1 MKKRI
6 AAIAICTLLLVGLF
20 PTQALAEEEMEIP
33 PFIDDNPSMIIKP
46 WYPDADGG
54 LGYNST
60 KASGEEIFNAMME
73 QSKSGEPDSFSDDTL
88 TPYGTQKGEQFTML
102 EKLELFE
109 YASLGNEF
117 KNAEILDDLRYNN
130 QYLGAEK
137 QSISDLAGLRF
148 ARGIAFDPTGCGQRN
163 YVAMI
168 GFQDNGTNSG
178 GDPLASFHL
187 YILDAESK
195 STVTHLTFSSGSA
208 ERYGDLIKQLTI
220 VDSSNLIQITAGD
233 YNGDGCDSLIIYDS
247 LGLYEVSYAGSTF
260 SSQRIDNTSNGGSYF
275 NNAYKSSK
283 LSESW
288 QLQNQLCMAL
298 ASGDVNGDGIDDLVA
313 LSYTGDI
320 HKDYVNGDYGK
331 LYNTTCIPQLSIGY
345 GKKGTNFV
353 SDLSIDTASV
363 GTKVDS
369 TTTTLACPGV
379 AVGDI
384 DGDGKNEIIAAGFL
398 NKSKTNDV
406 VNVDDGQKANPVAY
420 AYYVTGGAGELQ
432 RVGDIRELPRGSTS
446 PIAKD
451 DSLRES
457 EYLFQQ
463 LSVECVALD
472 GLHTKEY
479 VFLSG
484 WFYYLNSSGV
494 LERVEGNDV
503 DRDDETGYE
512 NPFEFLTTNLTDS
525 NKKKWDVDEV
535 FVLSASVGNYFP
547 KDEKDNGREGIA
559 VVVGYKSHTKEN
571 EEGSYNFKE
580 VILWGKDETTG
591 TDKLTNFIGVDVRSP
606 MLHYGCGDV
615 NDFVDGSRG
624 NAGVVLCGVDVGS
637 DTVVAKYS
645 GKAYA
650 YTDPTP
656 VAFLQ
661 AAPYFSE
668 LEAGNSSTQYSYSE
682 GYRVSNGKSTEVSY
696 DVGFAEEVEAGP
708 VKMSMDTGVAYELNE
723 EFVSSIDKTYTT
735 TFEANDQNQVILRQ
749 TLMYYYSYD
758 LRLYNE
764 EKGEYVFVP
773 NALVVSAPQYPVLT
787 SVSMDQYNG
796 LAAAYNKKVD
806 ESTDSKVKKEHKM
819 ALITEELKA
828 NYFLNNEG
836 NPFAYA
842 SSANQY
848 TYSGIPG
855 WDLSKAEVGATDTW
869 MKLSHAG
876 GTQSQTYSVTLEEEK
891 TKSVA
896 EGCFVN
902 MTLMAGGGAFG
913 FSAYVGVTAGYERLD
928 GSSISTASM
937 TSTETSGTVQNL
949 TADLTDYAFNWK
961 LIGWKTDDLFPGV
974 PFVGYAVK
982 EQKDLPM
989 PVDDL
994 KAVYS
999 AEDKTVTLT
1008 FTAPETDPGRMAA
1021 THFYAYDD
1029 LHDGSIG
1036 ACSNSSSDPERSIT
1050 IDVSGYTTQGA
1061 TFTVIPFNETTNMRG
1076 MPSNEAYCLFVMS
1089 SNVVSELIQELRDK
1103 IAALETALKKG
1114 DADLADDIADLVE
1127 AYKALSAEVED
1138 LEEAQD
1144 ALSDTMAEADQLLQE
1159 AIDKVNTD
1167 LSAAIEN
1174 LSQDTDT
1181 AISDLTDAY
1190 ISADILLKA
1199 DIDSL
1204 SGKLGDLEQT
1214 MSEADGA
1221 LQEAIDKV
1229 SADLSAAIE
1238 NLREA
1243 TDEELE
1249 RSIADLTDAYANADH
1264 LLKMDIDT
1272 LSDDL
1277 GDLEQ
1282 TMSEA
1287 DSALQEAI
1295 DKVSADLSAAIENL
1309 RKATDAELER
1319 SIADLTDAY
1328 ANADH
1333 LVKMDVDSLTENLAA
1348 LGQTMVEADGA
1359 LQATIQKA
1367 EDDLAAVKKELG
1379 SAMAE
1384 DVDRLNIKINTLNT
1398 ALDDAY
1404 KLADEMLTKDIGGLS
1419 QRLNELESKHTEDIG
1434 ALRTE
1439 LEALKAQIAEQDEI
1453 NNAQQAAAD
1462 TTRTITFVALG
1473 VGSVSLL
1480 GNAMLLFL
1488 LLKKKSRTKSRT
1500 KI

>member
-1 MKKRI
+1 M
-6 AAIAICTLLLVGLF
+6 
-20 PTQALAEEEMEIP
+20 
-33 PFIDDNPSMIIKP
+33 
-46 WYPDADGG
+46 
-54 LGYNST
+54 
-60 KASGEEIFNAMME
+60 
-73 QSKSGEPDSFSDDTL
+73 
-88 TPYGTQKGEQFTML
+88 
-102 EKLELFE
+102 
-109 YASLGNEF
+109 
-117 KNAEILDDLRYNN
+117 
-130 QYLGAEK
+130 
-137 QSISDLAGLRF
+137 
-148 ARGIAFDPTGCGQRN
+148 
-163 YVAMI
+163 
-168 GFQDNGTNSG
+168 
-178 GDPLASFHL
+178 
-187 YILDAESK
+187 
-195 STVTHLTFSSGSA
+195 
-208 ERYGDLIKQLTI
+208 
-220 VDSSNLIQITAGD
+220 
-233 YNGDGCDSLIIYDS
+233 
-247 LGLYEVSYAGSTF
+247 
-260 SSQRIDNTSNGGSYF
+260 
-275 NNAYKSSK
+275 
-283 LSESW
+283 
-288 QLQNQLCMAL
+288 
-298 ASGDVNGDGIDDLVA
+298 
-313 LSYTGDI
+313 
-320 HKDYVNGDYGK
+320 
-331 LYNTTCIPQLSIGY
+331 
-345 GKKGTNFV
+345 
-353 SDLSIDTASV
+353 
-363 GTKVDS
+363 
-369 TTTTLACPGV
+369 
-379 AVGDI
+379 
-384 DGDGKNEIIAAGFL
+384 
-398 NKSKTNDV
+398 
-406 VNVDDGQKANPVAY
+406 
-420 AYYVTGGAGELQ
+420 
-432 RVGDIRELPRGSTS
+432 
-446 PIAKD
+446 
-451 DSLRES
+451 
-457 EYLFQQ
+457 
-463 LSVECVALD
+463 
-472 GLHTKEY
+472 
-479 VFLSG
+479 
-484 WFYYLNSSGV
+484 
-494 LERVEGNDV
+494 
-503 DRDDETGYE
+503 
-512 NPFEFLTTNLTDS
+512 
-525 NKKKWDVDEV
+525 DEV

-1238 NLREA
+1238 NLR
-1243 TDEELE
+1243 
-1249 RSIADLTDAYANADH
+1249 
-1264 LLKMDIDT
+1264 
-1272 LSDDL
+1272 
-1277 GDLEQ
+1277 
-1282 TMSEA
+1282 
-1287 DSALQEAI
+1287 
-1295 DKVSADLSAAIENL
+1295 
-1309 RKATDAELER
+1309 KATDAELER

-1379 SAMAE
+1379 SAMAD

-1419 QRLNELESKHTEDIG
+1419 QRLNELESRHTEDIG

-1462 TTRTITFVALG
+1462 TTRAITFVALG

-1488 LLKKKSRTKSRT
+1488 LLKKKSRTK
-1500 KI
+1500 I

>member
-1 MKKRI
+1 M
-6 AAIAICTLLLVGLF
+6 
-20 PTQALAEEEMEIP
+20 
-33 PFIDDNPSMIIKP
+33 
-46 WYPDADGG
+46 
-54 LGYNST
+54 
-60 KASGEEIFNAMME
+60 
-73 QSKSGEPDSFSDDTL
+73 
-88 TPYGTQKGEQFTML
+88 
-102 EKLELFE
+102 
-109 YASLGNEF
+109 
-117 KNAEILDDLRYNN
+117 
-130 QYLGAEK
+130 
-137 QSISDLAGLRF
+137 
-148 ARGIAFDPTGCGQRN
+148 
-163 YVAMI
+163 
-168 GFQDNGTNSG
+168 
-178 GDPLASFHL
+178 
-187 YILDAESK
+187 
-195 STVTHLTFSSGSA
+195 
-208 ERYGDLIKQLTI
+208 
-220 VDSSNLIQITAGD
+220 
-233 YNGDGCDSLIIYDS
+233 
-247 LGLYEVSYAGSTF
+247 
-260 SSQRIDNTSNGGSYF
+260 
-275 NNAYKSSK
+275 
-283 LSESW
+283 
-288 QLQNQLCMAL
+288 
-298 ASGDVNGDGIDDLVA
+298 
-313 LSYTGDI
+313 
-320 HKDYVNGDYGK
+320 
-331 LYNTTCIPQLSIGY
+331 
-345 GKKGTNFV
+345 
-353 SDLSIDTASV
+353 
-363 GTKVDS
+363 
-369 TTTTLACPGV
+369 
-379 AVGDI
+379 
-384 DGDGKNEIIAAGFL
+384 
-398 NKSKTNDV
+398 
-406 VNVDDGQKANPVAY
+406 
-420 AYYVTGGAGELQ
+420 
-432 RVGDIRELPRGSTS
+432 
-446 PIAKD
+446 
-451 DSLRES
+451 
-457 EYLFQQ
+457 
-463 LSVECVALD
+463 
-472 GLHTKEY
+472 
-479 VFLSG
+479 
-484 WFYYLNSSGV
+484 
-494 LERVEGNDV
+494 
-503 DRDDETGYE
+503 
-512 NPFEFLTTNLTDS
+512 
-525 NKKKWDVDEV
+525 
-535 FVLSASVGNYFP
+535 
-547 KDEKDNGREGIA
+547 
-559 VVVGYKSHTKEN
+559 
-571 EEGSYNFKE
+571 
-580 VILWGKDETTG
+580 
-591 TDKLTNFIGVDVRSP
+591 RSP

-758 LRLYNE
+758 LGFYNE
-764 EKGEYVFVP
+764 ETGEYDFVE

-806 ESTDSKVKKEHKM
+806 ESADSKVKKEHKM
-819 ALITEELKA
+819 ALITQELKA
-828 NYFLNNEG
+828 KYFLNNEG

-842 SSANQY
+842 SSADQY

-1221 LQEAIDKV
+1221 LKEAIDKV
-1229 SADLSAAIE
+1229 NADLSAAIE

-1243 TDEELE
+1243 TDE
-1249 RSIADLTDAYANADH
+1249 
-1264 LLKMDIDT
+1264 
-1272 LSDDL
+1272 
-1277 GDLEQ
+1277 
-1282 TMSEA
+1282 
-1287 DSALQEAI
+1287 
-1295 DKVSADLSAAIENL
+1295 
-1309 RKATDAELER
+1309 ELER

-1379 SAMAE
+1379 SAMAD

-1488 LLKKKSRTKSRT
+1488 LLKKKSRTK
-1500 KI
+1500 I

>member
-1 MKKRI
+1 MNAVIYARYSSDRQREESIEGQLRECTEYAKKNNL
-6 AAIAICTLLLVGLF
+6 TLLGTYVDRALSARTADRPDFQRMIADSAKGIFDVVLVWKLDRFSRDRYDSAHYKHILKKNGVRLISIKENISDGPEGIILESMLEGYAEYYSAELSQKIRRGQQDNAIKCMNNGGNTPLGYYVDKATGKLEIDPETAPYVRELFSRYADGERLTVLQAEMEQRGLRSKRGNPYSISVLSNLLKNRKYIGQYKYGDVIIPDGIPAIIDNELF
-20 PTQALAEEEMEIP
+20 ERVQTRMAANKKAPARAKAEEEYLLTTKLYCGECGRLMAGESGKGCKGVVYHYYKCSGAKRKLGCKKKAIRKDWIEDVVVKFTVTHVLTDTAIDRIADAIVIMQEQEDTMTPVLKQQLQQCESEIRNVMKA
-33 PFIDDNPSMIIKP
+33 IRQGIITET
-46 WYPDADGG
+46 
-54 LGYNST
+54 T
-60 KASGEEIFNAMME
+60 KECLEDLETQRDSLKTSIAQLALERRKFTKEEIVEWISRYKDGNIND
-73 QSKSGEPDSFSDDTL
+73 PDYRREIIDTFVNSVYVYDDKLLLTYNYKDGSQTL
-88 TPYGTQKGEQFTML
+88 TLKEIEAALSSDLTSMCPPYSSYSNPILYEKGFG
-102 EKLELFE
+102 
-109 YASLGNEF
+109 YA
-117 KNAEILDDLRYNN
+117 IIINN

-137 QSISDLAGLRF
+137 KSISNLAGLRF

-187 YILDAESK
+187 YILDAENR
-195 STVTHLTFSSGSA
+195 STVEHLTFSSGSA

-320 HKDYVNGDYGK
+320 HKDYVN
-331 LYNTTCIPQLSIGY
+331 
-345 GKKGTNFV
+345 
-353 SDLSIDTASV
+353 
-363 GTKVDS
+363 
-369 TTTTLACPGV
+369 
-379 AVGDI
+379 
-384 DGDGKNEIIAAGFL
+384 
-398 NKSKTNDV
+398 
-406 VNVDDGQKANPVAY
+406 
-420 AYYVTGGAGELQ
+420 
-432 RVGDIRELPRGSTS
+432 
-446 PIAKD
+446 
-451 DSLRES
+451 
-457 EYLFQQ
+457 
-463 LSVECVALD
+463 
-472 GLHTKEY
+472 
-479 VFLSG
+479 
-484 WFYYLNSSGV
+484 
-494 LERVEGNDV
+494 
-503 DRDDETGYE
+503 
-512 NPFEFLTTNLTDS
+512 
-525 NKKKWDVDEV
+525 
-535 FVLSASVGNYFP
+535 
-547 KDEKDNGREGIA
+547 
-559 VVVGYKSHTKEN
+559 
-571 EEGSYNFKE
+571 
-580 VILWGKDETTG
+580 
-591 TDKLTNFIGVDVRSP
+591 
-606 MLHYGCGDV
+606 
-615 NDFVDGSRG
+615 
-624 NAGVVLCGVDVGS
+624 
-637 DTVVAKYS
+637 
-645 GKAYA
+645 
-650 YTDPTP
+650 
-656 VAFLQ
+656 
-661 AAPYFSE
+661 
-668 LEAGNSSTQYSYSE
+668 
-682 GYRVSNGKSTEVSY
+682 
-696 DVGFAEEVEAGP
+696 
-708 VKMSMDTGVAYELNE
+708 
-723 EFVSSIDKTYTT
+723 
-735 TFEANDQNQVILRQ
+735 
-749 TLMYYYSYD
+749 
-758 LRLYNE
+758 
-764 EKGEYVFVP
+764 
-773 NALVVSAPQYPVLT
+773 
-787 SVSMDQYNG
+787 
-796 LAAAYNKKVD
+796 
-806 ESTDSKVKKEHKM
+806 
-819 ALITEELKA
+819 
-828 NYFLNNEG
+828 
-836 NPFAYA
+836 
-842 SSANQY
+842 
-848 TYSGIPG
+848 
-855 WDLSKAEVGATDTW
+855 
-869 MKLSHAG
+869 
-876 GTQSQTYSVTLEEEK
+876 
-891 TKSVA
+891 
-896 EGCFVN
+896 
-902 MTLMAGGGAFG
+902 
-913 FSAYVGVTAGYERLD
+913 
-928 GSSISTASM
+928 
-937 TSTETSGTVQNL
+937 
-949 TADLTDYAFNWK
+949 
-961 LIGWKTDDLFPGV
+961 
-974 PFVGYAVK
+974 
-982 EQKDLPM
+982 
-989 PVDDL
+989 
-994 KAVYS
+994 
-999 AEDKTVTLT
+999 
-1008 FTAPETDPGRMAA
+1008 
-1021 THFYAYDD
+1021 AYDD

-1243 TDEELE
+1243 TDAELE

-1287 DSALQEAI
+1287 DGALQEAI

-1309 RKATDAELER
+1309 REATDAELER

-1379 SAMAE
+1379 SAMAD

>member
-109 YASLGNEF
+109 YASLGNDF

-137 QSISDLAGLRF
+137 KSISNLAGLRF

-187 YILDAESK
+187 YILDAENR
-195 STVTHLTFSSGSA
+195 STVEHLTFSSGSA

-1264 LLKMDIDT
+1264 L
-1272 LSDDL
+1272 
-1277 GDLEQ
+1277 
-1282 TMSEA
+1282 
-1287 DSALQEAI
+1287 
-1295 DKVSADLSAAIENL
+1295 
-1309 RKATDAELER
+1309 
-1319 SIADLTDAY
+1319 
-1328 ANADH
+1328 
-1333 LVKMDVDSLTENLAA
+1333 VKMDVDSLTENLAA

-1379 SAMAE
+1379 SAMAD

-1419 QRLNELESKHTEDIG
+1419 QRLNELESRHTEDIG

-1488 LLKKKSRTKSRT
+1488 LLKKKSRTK
-1500 KI
+1500 I

>member
-187 YILDAESK
+187 YILDAENR
-195 STVTHLTFSSGSA
+195 STVEHLTFSSGSA

-1159 AIDKVNTD
+1159 AIDKV
-1167 LSAAIEN
+1167 
-1174 LSQDTDT
+1174 
-1181 AISDLTDAY
+1181 
-1190 ISADILLKA
+1190 
-1199 DIDSL
+1199 
-1204 SGKLGDLEQT
+1204 
-1214 MSEADGA
+1214 
-1221 LQEAIDKV
+1221 
-1229 SADLSAAIE
+1229 
-1238 NLREA
+1238 
-1243 TDEELE
+1243 
-1249 RSIADLTDAYANADH
+1249 
-1264 LLKMDIDT
+1264 
-1272 LSDDL
+1272 
-1277 GDLEQ
+1277 
-1282 TMSEA
+1282 
-1287 DSALQEAI
+1287 
-1295 DKVSADLSAAIENL
+1295 SADLSAAIENL

-1419 QRLNELESKHTEDIG
+1419 QRLNELESRHTEDIG

-1462 TTRTITFVALG
+1462 TTRAITFVALG

-1488 LLKKKSRTKSRT
+1488 LLKKKSRTK
-1500 KI
+1500 I

>member
-109 YASLGNEF
+109 YASLGNDF

-137 QSISDLAGLRF
+137 KSISNLAGLRF

-187 YILDAESK
+187 YILDAENR
-195 STVTHLTFSSGSA
+195 STVEHLTFSSGSA

-1264 LLKMDIDT
+1264 L
-1272 LSDDL
+1272 
-1277 GDLEQ
+1277 
-1282 TMSEA
+1282 
-1287 DSALQEAI
+1287 
-1295 DKVSADLSAAIENL
+1295 
-1309 RKATDAELER
+1309 
-1319 SIADLTDAY
+1319 
-1328 ANADH
+1328 
-1333 LVKMDVDSLTENLAA
+1333 VKMDVDSLTENLAA

-1379 SAMAE
+1379 SAMAD

-1419 QRLNELESKHTEDIG
+1419 QRLNELESRHTEDIG

-1462 TTRTITFVALG
+1462 TTRAITFVALG

-1488 LLKKKSRTKSRT
+1488 LLKKKSRTK
-1500 KI
+1500 I